1 MQQLEERNTCVP
13 TDTSL
18 VRSNYDHELNK
29 EETLSVHGLKTS
41 SNNPEENQPQ
51 QTEGHK
57 VNVFV
62 IAKEGFP
69 LMPCSAAK
77 AKKLLKAGKAKVV
90 KRCPFTIQLNWTCE
104 NQVQEITLGV
114 DSGYANVGFSAVS
127 EKKVLICG
135 EVKLDNRTKKRLDE
149 KRMNRKHRRN
159 KLWYRKPRFL
169 NRSRPKGWLS
179 PSVQRR
185 LDTHVSLIEKIKK
198 ILPITK
204 VIVETASFD
213 IQKLDNP
220 EIKGKEYQTGSLYN
234 YTNTKNYIFS
244 RENGSCQLCKKR
256 EGKFQLHHITPRSQG
271 GTDKPN
277 NLALLH
283 EACHEKLHKKH
294 LESTLKKNKQY
305 KASTFMN
312 IIHKRF
318 QDFDYQTT
326 FGYIT
331 SINRNNLKLEKSHVN
346 DAFVISGGTTQEFS
360 KQYKVI
366 QKRKNNRSLQ
376 TNRKGFKPSIRR
388 QHYINQPY
396 DLIRVNNK
404 IYKVVGTHNLG
415 KAVVAINS
423 LGKKIDIG
431 IKKVKELYHSNSLVW
446 ELLTTN

>member
-1 MQQLEERNTCVP
+1 MQQLEERNTCTP

-18 VRSNYDHELNK
+18 VRSNCDLLLNRDQS
-29 EETLSVHGLKTS
+29 LSVIGLKTS

-51 QTEGHK
+51 QTEGPK

-62 IAKEGFP
+62 ISKEGFP

-104 NQVQEITLGV
+104 NQTQEITLGV
-114 DSGYANVGFSAVS
+114 DSGYANIGFSAVS

-135 EVKLDNRTKKRLDE
+135 EVKLDNRTKKHLDE
-149 KRMNRKHRRN
+149 KRMYRKHRRN

-169 NRSRPKGWLS
+169 NRSRPKGWLP
-179 PSVQRR
+179 PSVQRK
-185 LDTHVSLIEKIKK
+185 LNTHISLIERLKK
-198 ILPITK
+198 ILPISK
-204 VIVETASFD
+204 VIIETASFD
-213 IQKLDNP
+213 IQKLNNP
-220 EIKGKEYQTGSLYN
+220 EIKGAEYQRGDLYG
-234 YTNTKNYIFS
+234 YTNKKNYIFS
-244 RENGSCQLCKKR
+244 RENGTCQLCKKR

-271 GTDKPN
+271 GTDKPS

-312 IIHKRF
+312 IMHKRF
-318 QDFDYQTT
+318 QDCDYEITY
-326 FGYIT
+326 GYIT
-331 SINRNNLKLEKSHVN
+331 YLNRNKLKLEKSHAT
-346 DAFVISGGTTQEFS
+346 DAFVISGGTNQALP
-360 KQYKVI
+360 KQHKVT

-376 TNRKGFKPSIRR
+376 LNRKGFKPSIRR
-388 QHYINQPY
+388 RHYINQPH
-396 DLIRVNNK
+396 DLIRVNNE
-404 IYKVVGTHNLG
+404 IYKVVGIHNRG
-415 KAVVAINS
+415 KFIVAINS

-431 IKKVKELYHSNSLVW
+431 INKVKELYHSNSFVW
-446 ELLTTN
+446 EF